1 MSLIVDASVAVK
13 WVADEPGSIDA
24 RALGNGDEQ
33 LIAPELVVAEVGNA
47 LWKKS
52 RGGILSRAQAAHGLR
67 QLPLLFHH
75 LYSDMTLSGRALE
88 IALDAGHA
96 IYDCFYIALA
106 QRENAPLITADERQ
120 LAAARKAK
128 VKARRL

>member
-13 WVADEPGSIDA
+13 WIAQEQGSVDA
-24 RALGNGDEQ
+24 RALGNGAEE
-33 LIAPELVVAEVGNA
+33 LIAPELVIAEVGNA
-47 LWKKS
+47 LWKKC
-52 RGGILSRAQAAHGLR
+52 RLDVLSRAQAARGIR
-67 QLPLLFHH
+67 QLPLAFHH
-75 LYSDMTLSGRALE
+75 LYSDATLSERALE
-88 IALDAGHA
+88 IALAAQHP

-128 VKARRL
+128 VKVRRL